1 LLNFTVCCLFCSA
14 YGNLSVR
21 SLLDTI
27 EHCMKEFDF
36 PDPYLLVSNFN
47 SVNHADNVIE
57 TYVFKLM
64 SYTYMV
70 IFFYL
75 VHVDLCL
82 DIYII

>member
-1 LLNFTVCCLFCSA
+1 
-14 YGNLSVR
+14 VR

-27 EHCMKEFDF
+27 EHYMKEFDF

-57 TYVFKLM
+57 TSVFKLV
-64 SYTYMV
+64 SYTCID

-75 VHVDLCL
+75 VHVDLYPN
-82 DIYII
+82 IYII

>member
-1 LLNFTVCCLFCSA
+1 M
-14 YGNLSVR
+14 R

>member
-1 LLNFTVCCLFCSA
+1 
-14 YGNLSVR
+14 VR

-57 TYVFKLM
+57 TSVFNP
-64 SYTYMV
+64 
-70 IFFYL
+70 
-75 VHVDLCL
+75 
-82 DIYII
+82 